1 MIAVLIVLALGG
13 LMHAAR
19 SFSAEL
25 SSAGTELAFGYLL
38 LSAYFMGKIVSRF
51 KLPKLTGYIATGIVA
66 GPYVLSLVTIQMG
79 GSLKIVKGVAI
90 CILALTAGAELN
102 IKKVRPIL
110 ATLNSMVF
118 FSIVVGMTI
127 LAGVMLLL
135 RPLLPFFDQL
145 SFVQSLAVC
154 IMLGVALTA
163 MSPAV
168 LMAMVS
174 EMQSDGP
181 VTQVMLAM
189 VVVADLVV
197 IIFYALG
204 SSFAVATIGGGI
216 DVLQTALAVS
226 WELFGSIAFG
236 LVIGML
242 IGVYLRSL
250 TKGASLFAVMV
261 CVVVAEIGSRVHLDP
276 LIVMLAAGIWL
287 ENFSKADAHAL
298 IGDFESA
305 QLPVFLVFFALAGAE
320 LDIYALYAVIVPV
333 LIIAVVRAGV
343 FYAGARIA
351 CKRTNADAQV
361 TRYAWYGMLP
371 QAGLTLALA
380 ILVQKTFP
388 TFGVQ
393 AALILFGVG
402 AVNQAVAPVMLRM
415 VMLRTGEAGK
425 RAAHDFAE
433 H

>member
-19 SFSAEL
+19 SFSAGL
-25 SSAGTELAFGYLL
+25 GSAGTELAFGYLL

-51 KLPKLTGYIATGIVA
+51 GLPKLTGYIATGVVA
-66 GPYVLSLVTIQMG
+66 GPFVLGLVSMDMG
-79 GSLKIVKGVAI
+79 ASLKIVKGVAI

-102 IKKVRPIL
+102 FKKVRPIL
-110 ATLNSMVF
+110 ATLTSMVF
-118 FSIVVGMTI
+118 FSVVIGMTV
-127 LAGVMLLL
+127 LAGALLVL

-145 SFVQSLAVC
+145 NFVQSLAVC
-154 IMLGVALTA
+154 LTLGVALTA

-174 EMQSDGP
+174 EMKSDGP
-181 VTQVMLAM
+181 VTQVMLAL

-204 SSFAVATIGGGI
+204 SAFAVATVGGGI
-216 DVLQTALAVS
+216 DVMQTALAVG

-236 LVIGML
+236 LVIGMV
-242 IGVYLRSL
+242 IGAYLRSS

-287 ENFSKADAHAL
+287 ENISKADAHAL

-305 QLPVFLVFFALAGAE
+305 QLPVFLVFFALAGAQ
-320 LDIYALYAVIVPV
+320 LDIYALSAVIVPV
-333 LIIAVVRAGV
+333 LIIAIVRGAV
-343 FYAGARIA
+343 FYTGCRIA

-361 TRYAWYGMLP
+361 AKYAWYGLLP

-380 ILVQKTFP
+380 MLVQKTFP
-388 TFGVQ
+388 TFGVA

-402 AVNQAVAPVMLRM
+402 AVNQAVAPVILRI

>member
-19 SFSAEL
+19 SFSADIG
-25 SSAGTELAFGYLL
+25 SAGTELAFGYLL

-51 KLPKLTGYIATGIVA
+51 GLPKLTGYIATGVVA
-66 GPYVLSLVTIQMG
+66 GPFVLGLVSMDMG
-79 GSLKIVKGVAI
+79 ASLKVVKGVAI

-102 IKKVRPIL
+102 FKKVRPIL

-118 FSIVVGMTI
+118 FSVVVGMTV
-127 LAGVMLLL
+127 LAGALLLL

-145 SFVQSLAVC
+145 NFVQSLAVC
-154 IMLGVALTA
+154 LTLGIALTA

-174 EMQSDGP
+174 EMKSDGP
-181 VTQVMLAM
+181 VTQVMLAL

-204 SSFAVATIGGGI
+204 SAFAVATVGGGI
-216 DVLQTALAVS
+216 DVMQTALAVG

-236 LVIGML
+236 LLIGMVIGA
-242 IGVYLRSL
+242 YLRSS

-287 ENFSKADAHAL
+287 ENISKADAHAL

-305 QLPVFLVFFALAGAE
+305 QLPVFLVFFALAGAQ
-320 LDIYALYAVIVPV
+320 LDIYALSAVIVPV
-333 LIIAVVRAGV
+333 LIIAIVRGAV
-343 FYAGARIA
+343 FYTGCRIA

-361 TRYAWYGMLP
+361 AKYAWYGMLP

-380 ILVQKTFP
+380 MLVQKTFP
-388 TFGVQ
+388 TFGVA

-402 AVNQAVAPVMLRM
+402 AVNQAVAPVMLRI